1 MKTWFGMN
9 PHVTDIFINW
19 AEISPEKLAIKLRK
33 SYDSVVDAG
42 FEDDLKFLM
51 EVAYDSGVDDETDN
65 NADED
70 I

>member
-1 MKTWFGMN
+1 MKNWFGMN
-9 PHVTDIFINW
+9 SHVTDIFINW
-19 AEISPEKLAIKLRK
+19 SEINPEKLAIKLRK
-33 SYDSVVDAG
+33 SYDSVIDAG

-65 NADED
+65 KADED

>member
-19 AEISPEKLAIKLRK
+19 SEINPEKLAIKLRK

-51 EVAYDSGVDDETDN
+51 EVAYDSGADDEADN